1 MPFTACIER
10 YTCSLQACSF
20 SLSGWG
26 LIDLPL
32 RATFAPAHPLARR
45 DAPLAQA
52 RAFQF
57 FMPFLEGAAKAVLYC
72 THRTS
77 IILLIDPSKL
87 TCVFSPGRAPML
99 VYVRPSNEALL
110 RARVPGAQDQ
120 RGCHSIPFIVRVLR
134 ARRTP
139 GRSLPIPSETAR
151 CASTEDHQASSP
163 LRSASKKGTWLLP
176 ARLAGFFSILLE
188 LILDIE
194 ELARVM
200 FLPPFDRQ
208 QFGLSLHARLQ
219 PPDAG
224 APRMR

>member
-1 MPFTACIER
+1 
-10 YTCSLQACSF
+10 
-20 SLSGWG
+20 
-26 LIDLPL
+26 
-32 RATFAPAHPLARR
+32 
-45 DAPLAQA
+45 
-52 RAFQF
+52 
-57 FMPFLEGAAKAVLYC
+57 MPFLEGAAKAVLYC
-72 THRTS
+72 AHRTS

-87 TCVFSPGRAPML
+87 ACVFSPGRAPML

-176 ARLAGFFSILLE
+176 ARLADFFSSLLMGRPHNVSARPLHQTWPPILVQWT
-188 LILDIE
+188 ISFPADP
-194 ELARVM
+194 V
-200 FLPPFDRQ
+200 PV
-208 QFGLSLHARLQ
+208 LQ
-219 PPDAG
+219 NWHQSPQ
-224 APRMR
+224 